1 MKLFFKEFSMKK
13 VFYLSLFLVIFGFKY
28 VYPEDF
34 DFDEYWLY
42 IGLRAGGSIYF
53 YDPSYKPISDYFK
66 NRENTIDNSGAFAGG
81 IQFNIQFFN
90 NFSLQT
96 EILYTKDNP
105 SFIYEVFY
113 KEGSISF
120 SEAHQMHML
129 TMPVLARWSYR
140 SGVLRLGLYT
150 GIYFNVPLGKIEVIF
165 VNEENSSLNERRNE
179 YKINYNSSPGFMI
192 GGYIGLE
199 GGGPGKLFLDIRY
212 GIDFIGTKV
221 EYGAESF
228 EFRRSG
234 LNISLGYEFGVI
246 GKRK

>member
-1 MKLFFKEFSMKK
+1 MKK
-13 VFYLSLFLVIFGFKY
+13 VFYLSLFLVIFGSEY

-105 SFIYEVFY
+105 SFIYEVFN

-129 TMPVLARWSYR
+129 TIPVLARWSYR
-140 SGVLRLGLYT
+140 PGALRLGAYA
-150 GIYFNVPLGKIEVIF
+150 GIYFNIPLGKNEAIF
-165 VNEENSSLNERRNE
+165 ANREKGSLKEMNE

-199 GGGPGKLFLDIRY
+199 GGGPGTFFLDVRY
-212 GIDFIGTKV
+212 GIDFIETKV

-228 EFRRSG
+228 VFRRSG
-234 LNISLGYEFGVI
+234 LYISLGYEFGVI

>member
-1 MKLFFKEFSMKK
+1 MKK
-13 VFYLSLFLVIFGFKY
+13 VFYLSLFLVIFGSKY
-28 VYPEDF
+28 VYSEGFNF
-34 DFDEYWLY
+34 DDYWLY
-42 IGLRAGGSIYF
+42 IGPRVGGSIYF
-53 YDPSYKPISDYFK
+53 YDPSYKPTSDYFK
-66 NRENTIDNSGAFAGG
+66 NRENTTDGIDNSGAFTGG

-105 SFIYEVFY
+105 SLVYE
-113 KEGSISF
+113 EGSIRF

-140 SGVLRLGLYT
+140 PGILRLGAYT
-150 GIYFNVPLGKIEVIF
+150 GIYFNVPLGKNEVIF
-165 VNEENSSLNERRNE
+165 VNEAVRSLEERRNE
-179 YKINYNSSPGFMI
+179 YKINYKSSPGFMI

-199 GGGPGKLFLDIRY
+199 GGGPGTLFLDIRY
-212 GIDFIGTKV
+212 GIDFIETKV
-221 EYGAESF
+221 KYGAESF

-234 LNISLGYEFGVI
+234 LYISLGYEFGVI